1 MYTIRSMHAYDL
13 TLTTTGREIEPPIH
27 TVVTSGTSH
36 SRMASSTGPPNARQ
50 VMLFMVPTGSQS
62 HSEVHKNAF

>member
-36 SRMASSTGPPNARQ
+36 SRMASSTGPPKCKASY
-50 VMLFMVPTGSQS
+50 VVYGPHWITVTF
-62 HSEVHKNAF
+62 